1 MVPHSIAL
9 AAQLE
14 RHLVDVRLAADLPLV
29 SVDGLLLEQVLVNL
43 LDNAARYTPP
53 RTTITIAAVVD
64 GKRLRLSVADN
75 GPGLPPGAEDRIFE
89 KFYRASPKADSGR
102 GSGLGLAICR
112 AIAQIHGGNIV
123 AANRPGGGAEFV
135 LRLPLAKDAPQVIVE

>member
-1 MVPHSIAL
+1 LRRSGRAL
-9 AAQLE
+9 E
-14 RHLVDVRLAADLPLV
+14 SHTVDVRLATDLPLL
-29 SVDGLLLEQVLVNL
+29 SVDGLLLEQILVNL

-53 RTTITIAAVVD
+53 RTTITIAASVD
-64 GKRLRLSVADN
+64 GNSLRLSVSDN
-75 GPGLPPGAEDRIFE
+75 GPGLPPGSEERIFE

-112 AIAQIHGGNIV
+112 AIAQVHGGTIT

-135 LRLPLAKDAPQVIVE
+135 LRLPLAKDAPQVVLE